1 MTRHFS
7 TSLSRAL
14 FIVNVSAILEGE
26 TMRFKWLDS
35 KALILK
41 SRKELVTSLVAA
53 AVVTAGGL
61 AIGSVSLASAQDLSR
76 RPSTAEAAFL
86 KENDAAM
93 EKMMNAMAVKPTG
106 DVDHDFVTM
115 MAPHHQGAID
125 MSEAELRYGH
135 NKQLLRIAQ
144 DIVVEELQ
152 EIAAMRA
159 ASGEKLTPTE
169 ATLAASFV
177 GTAAGPGS
185 ASLGPAANVPPSFK
199 TERPFLAQNDAAM
212 EKMIGDMTIKP
223 TGNIDRDFVAMMV
236 PHHQGAIDMARA
248 ELRYGHEPAL
258 RLIAQEIV
266 VDQIQQISLMRL
278 AVGEPLPPSVSS
290 PTDPLPQS
298 LAGQAPFDQPDIPI
312 SSHDRVYT
320 ADQYSNTVSV
330 VDPSSNTL
338 VGVIRLGDPSP
349 NNFSPLY
356 KGQVLVH
363 GMGFSPDHRTIAVVS
378 IGSNSVAFI
387 DTATNEVKHI
397 TYVGRAP
404 HEAFFTPD
412 GNEVWVTVRGENYVD
427 VLDGKTFKEKTRI
440 ITPAGPG
447 MQIFSPDGKYGYVCS
462 SFNPETDVV
471 SVATHSIVAR
481 VKQASP
487 FCPNI
492 AATPDGSQVWFTLK
506 DTGKTEVFD
515 GKPPFT
521 VLKVLETGPITNH
534 VNIVHNANGTFAYV
548 TIGGLNEV
556 KVFRTSDFSQV
567 ATIPVGALP
576 HGIWPSGDG
585 NRVYVGL
592 ENGDGIAA
600 IDTLTNKVIATVRIG
615 QAPQALTYVPDAVPS
630 GPGTQNLQALGV
642 AGQVAHLALAVPY
655 DPLRENPTDTGNAP
669 TSVSLFD
676 QGLIQVLEAAVSGLQ
691 PKQPYVLALAE
702 NPDGTGALQPLQSF
716 MTNPAGAAIVNAIG
730 PIRQLVESDLKAQRR
745 YLAIVPASGT
755 ELGARVQVQVP

>member
-1 MTRHFS
+1 
-7 TSLSRAL
+7 
-14 FIVNVSAILEGE
+14 
-26 TMRFKWLDS
+26 MRFLLIP
-35 KALILK
+35 ALL
-41 SRKELVTSLVAA
+41 
-53 AVVTAGGL
+53 TAC
-61 AIGSVSLASAQDLSR
+61 
-76 RPSTAEAAFL
+76 
-86 KENDAAM
+86 
-93 EKMMNAMAVKPTG
+93 
-106 DVDHDFVTM
+106 
-115 MAPHHQGAID
+115 
-125 MSEAELRYGH
+125 
-135 NKQLLRIAQ
+135 
-144 DIVVEELQ
+144 
-152 EIAAMRA
+152 A
-159 ASGEKLTPTE
+159 ASGLAQTGDRVQTADQTSNTASVSVP
-169 ATLAASFV
+169 ATNEFLGPIHLGEDAPASLSSLFHSQV
-177 GTAAGPGS
+177 VVHGPGFSS
-185 ASLGPAANVPPSFK
+185 A
-199 TERPFLAQNDAAM
+199 
-212 EKMIGDMTIKP
+212 
-223 TGNIDRDFVAMMV
+223 
-236 PHHQGAIDMARA
+236 
-248 ELRYGHEPAL
+248 
-258 RLIAQEIV
+258 
-266 VDQIQQISLMRL
+266 
-278 AVGEPLPPSVSS
+278 
-290 PTDPLPQS
+290 
-298 LAGQAPFDQPDIPI
+298 QAPFDQPDRPI

-320 ADQYSNTVSV
+320 ADQFSNTVSV
-330 VDPSSNTL
+330 VDPSSNTTL
-338 VGVIRLGDPSP
+338 GVIRLGNPSP

-387 DTATNEVKHI
+387 DTATNVVKHI

-412 GNEVWVTVRGENYVD
+412 GKEVWVTVRGENYVD
-427 VLDGKTFKEKTRI
+427 VLDGKTFMEKTRI

-492 AATPDGSQVWFTLK
+492 AATEDGTQVWFTLK

-515 GKPPFT
+515 AKPPFA

-592 ENGDGIAA
+592 ENGDGVTA
-600 IDTLTNKVIATVRIG
+600 IDTLTNKVIATVPTG
-615 QAPQALTYVPDAVPS
+615 QAPQALTYVSDAVPS
-630 GPGTQNLQALGV
+630 GPGTQNLQSLGV
-642 AGQVAHLALAVPY
+642 AGQVAHLALAASAA
-655 DPLRENPTDTGNAP
+655 ETSNAP

-676 QGLIQVLEAAVSGLQ
+676 QGLIQVLEASVSGLQ
-691 PKQPYVLALAE
+691 PKQPYMLALAE
-702 NPDGTGALQPLQSF
+702 NSDGTGTLQPLQSF

-730 PIRQLVESDLKAQRR
+730 PIRQLVESDVKAQRR

-755 ELGARVQVQVP
+755 ELGAPVQVQVP